1 MNSELSQAQEN
12 AKRFQ
17 EVLSIERRKQKSL
30 QVRNILSI

>member
-1 MNSELSQAQEN
+1 MNSELSQTQEN